1 MISIKLVI
9 QSCTGYEEPLSKLL
23 TSIDFKQH
31 EEDIIVVKNAARSE
45 SVSKQLVRSEDDMG
59 IVTVIETPKNI
70 WEYASYQKVAE
81 HMESP
86 SVDSE
91 YFLFLHDTTWA
102 RNVNNF
108 WNGIEQFKKENP
120 LKNIPNGFCYPFP
133 FGGEDNGSFNMGFA
147 RKEFV
152 MQFGMQFKGRTFTK
166 KQGGSLEHHGYSA
179 FEPQECDRVPE
190 GLNGICKIGA
200 PVVVTG
206 GARVDKDGEVDNM
219 QIVKNGARRKVV
231 LIPMLDLLKAWVCSQ
246 NDNAQRTH
254 PERP

>member
-9 QSCTGYEEPLSKLL
+9 QSCTGYEEPLNKLL
-23 TSIDFKQH
+23 TSINFKQH
-31 EEDIIVVKNAARSE
+31 EEDIIVVKNAAKSE
-45 SVSKQLVRSEDDMG
+45 SVSKQMIMCGDNGSG

-166 KQGGSLEHHGYSA
+166 KQGISLEHHGYSA
-179 FEPQECDRVPE
+179 FIPPKCDRVPE
-190 GLNGICKIGA
+190 GLHGICKIGA
-200 PVVVTG
+200 PVVTMDKERIDQAGEGVT
-206 GARVDKDGEVDNM
+206 
-219 QIVKNGARRKVV
+219 QIVKNGARRNVV
-231 LIPMLDLLKAWVCSQ
+231 LIPMLDLLKAWFSTLKG
-246 NDNAQRTH
+246 TH
-254 PERP
+254 PGKP